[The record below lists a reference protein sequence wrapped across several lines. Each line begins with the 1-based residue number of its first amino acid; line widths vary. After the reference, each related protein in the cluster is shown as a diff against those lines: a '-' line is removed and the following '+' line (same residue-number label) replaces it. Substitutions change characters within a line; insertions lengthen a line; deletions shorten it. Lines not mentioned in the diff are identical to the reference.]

1 MNQESNP
8 RRSLALIG
16 ATIYTNPSEEPM
28 RDGVVLIEDGNI
40 KSVQPRTA
48 VQVLAETP
56 RLDCSGCFITAGFW
70 NSHVHLI
77 ERKWGKAGATPAA
90 ELSRQFEQM
99 LTRYGFTAVFDLA
112 SIWENTRRL
121 RERVESGEVAG
132 PRIRT
137 VGEGL
142 LPKNPGIPTET
153 VNFMGWMEAPR
164 DEIAEPEEAA
174 AAARKRLA
182 QGVDGVKLFASAPS
196 KSTIP
201 EAAMA
206 AAVAEAHALGK
217 PAFVH
222 PNSADDV
229 LAAVRAGAD
238 VIAHTTPHA
247 GPWSETLVAL
257 MKEGNVALT
266 PTLWIWK
273 YFTRHDRLSVQDQ
286 IVASGVGQLRAWRAA
301 GGEVLFGSDLGAVDY
316 DPTEEYA
323 LMAESGMTFREILA
337 SLTTAPAKR
346 FGAERLGRVAAGFH
360 ADLVVLKQD
369 PSVNLRALTDVRY
382 TLRDGKI
389 YYRDTD

>member
-1 MNQESNP
+1 VND
-8 RRSLALIG
+8 SLALIG
-16 ATIYTNPSEEPM
+16 ATIYTSPEEEPI
-28 RDGVVLIEDGNI
+28 RDGIVLIEAGSI
-40 KSVQPRTA
+40 SAVGAKSFVQLPSQTS
-48 VQVLAETP
+48 T
-56 RLDCSGCFITAGFW
+56 LDCSGSVITAGFW

-77 ERKWGKAGATPAA
+77 ERKWGNAGATPAG

-164 DEIAEPEEAA
+164 DEIAEPEESA

-182 QGVDGVKLFASAPS
+182 QGVDGIKLFASTPS

-222 PNSADDV
+222 PNSAEDV
-229 LAAVRAGAD
+229 MTAVRAGAD

-247 GPWSETLVAL
+247 GPWSETLIAL
-257 MKEGNVALT
+257 MKERNVALT

-273 YFTRHDRLSVQDQ
+273 YFTRHDRVSAQDQ
-286 IVASGVGQLRAWRAA
+286 IVASEVGQLRAWRAA

-323 LMAESGMTFREILA
+323 LMAEAGMSFREILA

-346 FGAERLGRVAAGFH
+346 FGAEQLGRVAAGFH

-369 PSVNLRALTDVRY
+369 PSGNLRALTDVLY
-382 TLRDGKI
+382 TFREGKI
-389 YYRDTD
+389 LYRNTN